1 MNRVE
6 ADYQNQIKVVYL
18 NANTDGKDAFS
29 AAQFRGHPALLL
41 MRPDG
46 EEVWRYQGV
55 ATYEQI
61 DEKIIAEIESS

>member
-6 ADYQNQIKVVYL
+6 ADYPDQIKVVYL
-18 NANTDGKDAFS
+18 NANSDGKDAFS

-46 EEVWRYQGV
+46 KEVWRYQGV

-61 DEKIIAEIESS
+61 EDKIVAELASS